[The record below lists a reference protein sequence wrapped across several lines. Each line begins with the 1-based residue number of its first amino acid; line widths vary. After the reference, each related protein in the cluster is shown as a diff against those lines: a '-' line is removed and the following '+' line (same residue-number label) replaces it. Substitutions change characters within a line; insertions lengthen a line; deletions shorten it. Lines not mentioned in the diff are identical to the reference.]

1 MSAISVRRESSAN
14 GHGARSDGRL
24 LAWTGFVGVTTLLAF
39 GVRQGIG
46 LPEDF
51 RYSYWTVLVGVV
63 SSAITLGVVV
73 LIAGRGNLREM
84 LALRRPRSWW
94 RAALIGVL
102 VVVGTGLLLVLL
114 PFVQTSEEQGLE
126 VDWDPDRALPFVLNA
141 AIVVLVSPIVE
152 ELTFRGLGFTLLE
165 RFGQGWAIAL
175 TGLAFA
181 LAHGLLLPLI
191 SIAAFGF
198 GLAYLRSRT
207 RSVYPGIVIH
217 VLVNLASSSP

>member
-1 MSAISVRRESSAN
+1 MSGEA
-14 GHGARSDGRL
+14 ARSDGRL
-24 LAWTGFVGVTTLLAF
+24 FAWAGLVGVTIVLVF
-39 GVRQGIG
+39 IVRQGVG

-63 SSAITLGVVV
+63 SNAITLGVVV
-73 LIAGRGNLREM
+73 LIAGRGNVREM

-102 VVVGTGLLLVLL
+102 VIVGTGLLLVLL
-114 PFVQTSEEQGLE
+114 PFLQTSEEQGLE
-126 VDWDPDRALPFVLNA
+126 VAWDPDRALPFVLNA
-141 AIVVLVSPIVE
+141 AIAALVSPIVE

-165 RFGQGWAIAL
+165 RFGQGRAIAL

-181 LAHGLLLPLI
+181 LTHGLLLPLI

-207 RSVYPGIVIH
+207 RSVYPGILIH
-217 VLVNLASSSP
+217 TLVNLASSAP

>member
-1 MSAISVRRESSAN
+1 MSGEAARR
-14 GHGARSDGRL
+14 DGRL
-24 LAWTGFVGVTTLLAF
+24 LAWAGLVGVTIVLAF
-39 GVRQGIG
+39 TVRQGVG

-73 LIAGRGNLREM
+73 LIAGRGNVREM

-102 VVVGTGLLLVLL
+102 VIVGTGLLLVLL
-114 PFVQTSEEQGLE
+114 PFLQTSEEQGFE
-126 VDWDPDRALPFVLNA
+126 VGWDPDRALPFVLNA
-141 AIVVLVSPIVE
+141 AIAALVSPIVE

-165 RFGQGWAIAL
+165 RFGQGRAIAL

-181 LAHGLLLPLI
+181 LTHGLLLPLI

-207 RSVYPGIVIH
+207 RSVYPGILVH
-217 VLVNLASSSP
+217 TLVNLASSAP

>member
-1 MSAISVRRESSAN
+1 MSGEA
-14 GHGARSDGRL
+14 ARSHGRRS
-24 LAWTGFVGVTTLLAF
+24 AWAGLVGVTIVLAF
-39 GVRQGIG
+39 IVRQGVG

-51 RYSYWTVLVGVV
+51 RYSYWTVLVGLV

-73 LIAGRGNLREM
+73 LIAGRGNLREL
-84 LALRRPRSWW
+84 LALRRPTSWW

-102 VVVGTGLLLVLL
+102 VVVGTGLLLALL
-114 PFVQTSEEQGLE
+114 PFLQTSEEKGLE
-126 VDWDPDRALPFVLNA
+126 VVWDPDRALPFVLNA
-141 AIVVLVSPIVE
+141 AIIVLVSPIIE

-165 RFGQGWAIAL
+165 RFGQGRAIAL

-181 LAHGLLLPLI
+181 LTHGLLLPLI

-217 VLVNLASSSP
+217 MLVNLASSAP